1 VWYGKGMEKITITFT
16 QTNGK
21 RYAVFHVNPRFAS
34 EAYWAGYHDLPKDA
48 TRVEVQPGDEDKLI
62 AEISAKI
69 AAAEAAIAKHEEF
82 MESPA
87 ETRELNVA
95 GHKVTVHVK
104 PWYYFSW
111 HVEVSIPSAMK
122 DELDS
127 PSLLGKNFDDED
139 GWQTRDYSF
148 TLSEIVKDKEEYFS
162 TVKAEMEKVAEE
174 LEALRAWRSQPTQHY
189 ELSGG
194 VSVTITPDD
203 RWSRYEAEVIAP
215 KALID
220 KAKACGLKL
229 GQRIWGSKNEHLSR
243 WWCPLRDET
252 ELARILAEL
261 RSEIEETLN
270 TEIIAQYSVN

>member
-1 VWYGKGMEKITITFT
+1 MDKIKINLVNS
-16 QTNGK
+16 NGK
-21 RYAVFHVNPRFAS
+21 LYAVFHVNPQFAS
-34 EAYWAGYHDLPKDA
+34 KAFWAGYHDLPRDEK
-48 TRVEVQPGDEDKLI
+48 RVEVKPGCEEQLI
-62 AEISAKI
+62 AEVKEKI

-82 MESPA
+82 IQSPA
-87 ETRELNVA
+87 ETHTIEVA
-95 GHKVTVHVK
+95 GYNVTIHFEPTVGYRWQAQVFIPAPMKAEANLHTMLGEHLDE
-104 PWYYFSW
+104 WREEDDRFS
-111 HVEVSIPSAMK
+111 
-122 DELDS
+122 
-127 PSLLGKNFDDED
+127 
-139 GWQTRDYSF
+139 
-148 TLSEIVKDKEEYFS
+148 LSTIVKDKEEYFS

-174 LEALRAWRSQPTQHY
+174 LEALRTWRSQPTQHY
-189 ELSGG
+189 ELPGS

-229 GQRIWGSKNEHLSR
+229 GQRIWGSKNEHFSR

-270 TEIIAQYSVN
+270 TEIVAQYSVN

>member
-1 VWYGKGMEKITITFT
+1 MWYGKGMEKITITFT

-21 RYAVFHVNPRFAS
+21 RYAVFHVNPMFAS
-34 EAYWAGYHDLPKDA
+34 NARWSGYHDLPRDEK
-48 TRVEVQPGDEDKLI
+48 RVEVKPGCEEQLI
-62 AEISAKI
+62 AEVKEKI
-69 AAAEAAIAKHEEF
+69 AEAEAAIAKHEAF
-82 MESPA
+82 MSLPE
-87 ETRELNVA
+87 ETRTLEVA
-95 GHKVTVHVK
+95 GHKVTVHFE
-104 PWYYFSW
+104 PWYHFSW
-111 HVEVSIPSAMK
+111 RVEVSIPSAMK

-215 KALID
+215 KALIE

-229 GQRIWGSKNEHLSR
+229 GQRTWGSKDDCAQ
-243 WWCPLRDET
+243 WWCPLRDEA
-252 ELARILAEL
+252 EAMRVLNEL
-261 RSEIEETLN
+261 RSEIEEALG
-270 TEIIAQYSVN
+270 TEIVAQYSVN

>member
-1 VWYGKGMEKITITFT
+1 MDKIKITITKT
-16 QTNGK
+16 K
-21 RYAVFHVNPRFAS
+21 DKSYAVFHVNPQFAS
-34 EAYWAGYHDLPKDA
+34 EAFWAGYHDLPRNEA
-48 TRVEVQPGDEDKLI
+48 RIEVRPGEEERLI

-95 GHKVTVHVK
+95 GHKVTVHFE

-111 HVEVSIPSAMK
+111 RVEVSIPSAMK

-148 TLSEIVKDKEEYFS
+148 TLSEIVKDKEEYFRR
-162 TVKAEMEKVAEE
+162 VQEEMAKATTRIES
-174 LEALRAWRSQPTQHY
+174 LREWRSQPVRQY
-189 ELSGG
+189 ELPGN
-194 VSVTITPDD
+194 VQVTITPS
-203 RWSRYEAEVIAP
+203 RWSRYEAEVISP

-270 TEIIAQYSVN
+270 TEIVAQYSVN

>member
-1 VWYGKGMEKITITFT
+1 MSKISIIFT

-21 RYAVFHVNPRFAS
+21 RYAVFKVNSMFAS
-34 EAYWAGYHDLPKDA
+34 ESFWAGYRDLPRHE
-48 TRVEVQPGDEDKLI
+48 TRVEMRPGDEEIII
-62 AEISAKI
+62 AEVKRKI
-69 AAAEAAIAKHEEF
+69 AEAEAAIAKHEEF
-82 MESPA
+82 IQSPA
-87 ETRELNVA
+87 ETHTIEVA
-95 GHKVTVHVK
+95 GYKVTIHFEPTVGYRWQAQVFIPAPMKAEANLHTMLGEHLDE
-104 PWYYFSW
+104 WREEGDRFS
-111 HVEVSIPSAMK
+111 
-122 DELDS
+122 
-127 PSLLGKNFDDED
+127 
-139 GWQTRDYSF
+139 
-148 TLSEIVKDKEEYFS
+148 LSTIVKDKEEYFS

-174 LEALRAWRSQPTQHY
+174 LEALRTWRSQPTQNY
-189 ELSGG
+189 ELPGS